1 MTCHSDLLGIWKG
14 DALVPQERKALPG
27 SGEILKKQPAFKIYL
42 GTPSDSGTIQQRNSL
57 TLNTWV
63 GG

>member
-1 MTCHSDLLGIWKG
+1 M
-14 DALVPQERKALPG
+14 PQERKALPG

-57 TLNTWV
+57 TLNT
-63 GG
+63 